1 MTKQLNVICYNF
13 IKMEFKNIFYYFCC
27 CFFSEPDK
35 QEKQDNYITYN
46 DIYQRNNY
54 DTSILDY
61 TTST

>member
-1 MTKQLNVICYNF
+1 
-13 IKMEFKNIFYYFCC
+13 MEFKNIFYYFCC